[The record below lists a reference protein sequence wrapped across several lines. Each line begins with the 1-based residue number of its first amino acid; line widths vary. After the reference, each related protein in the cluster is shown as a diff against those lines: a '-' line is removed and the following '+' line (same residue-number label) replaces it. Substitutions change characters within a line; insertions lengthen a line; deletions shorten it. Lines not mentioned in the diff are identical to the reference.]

1 MGLLSKTVSMA
12 QYKVDGKFEGQI
24 IETVTDGLKKNIIS
38 EIDGNPVEKTV
49 GWTSFENPFKPDFRG
64 SSFSIGTY
72 MVFSMRIDRKVLPA
86 KVIKK
91 QIAIEEAKLLTVS
104 GRRYFS
110 KDEKKAIKD
119 RVINALVL
127 RIPAT
132 PNVYDILW
140 NYEDAHIWFFSSL
153 KSANEEFE
161 TLFAKSFNMTPIR
174 LFPYTMADSTANLN
188 HGERDILSNIATTK
202 FTK

>member
-12 QYKVDGKFEGQI
+12 QYKVHGKFEGRI
-24 IETVTDGLKKNIIS
+24 IETVADGLKKNIIS
-38 EIDGNPVEKTV
+38 EIDGNPVEKAV
-49 GWTSFENPFKPDFRG
+49 GWTSFNNPFKPGFSG

-72 MVFSMRIDRKVLPA
+72 LVFSMRIDRKVMPA
-86 KVIKK
+86 QVIKK

-104 GRRYFS
+104 GRKYFS

-140 NYEDAHIWFFSSL
+140 NYEDAHICFFSSL
-153 KSANEEFE
+153 KAANEEFE
-161 TLFAKSFNMTPIR
+161 TLFTKSFKMTPIR
-174 LFPYTMADSTANLN
+174 LFPYTMADLTANLT
-188 HGERDILSNIATTK
+188 HADRDVLSNIATTK

>member
-12 QYKVDGKFEGQI
+12 RYKVDGKFEGQI
-24 IETVTDGLKKNIIS
+24 LETVADGLKKNMIS

-49 GWTSFENPFKPDFRG
+49 GWTSFENPFKPGFKG

-72 MVFSMRIDRKVLPA
+72 LVFSMRIDRKVIPA

-91 QIAIEEAKLLTVS
+91 HIAIEAAKLLAVS
-104 GRRYFS
+104 GRSFFS
-110 KDEKKAIKD
+110 KDEKAAIKD
-119 RVINALVL
+119 RVINTLIL

-140 NYEDAHIWFFSSL
+140 NYEDAEIWFFSSL
-153 KSANEEFE
+153 KAANEEFE
-161 TLFAKSFNMTPIR
+161 TLFAKSFNLTPIR
-174 LFPYTMADSTANLN
+174 LFPYTMAALTA
-188 HGERDILSNIATTK
+188 GITDTERDVLANISSTK